1 MEKDVA
7 NKVLKKKEKKV
18 ISPVEK
24 IWCSITKFEKYP
36 EMAAEGTPRAFL
48 YLLFLS
54 LLVSIIIGIG
64 ITIQFNKMINSNIK
78 FFEENVTNIKY
89 ENGELQVETKE
100 NNVVETEYGTI
111 IVDTN
116 DIDDKKKSEYYAKIP
131 SNKVSIIWLK
141 NEVQLKIKEGTIK
154 IEYKE
159 ISDKVDAQNINKESV
174 LNILNEY
181 VNKFEV
187 YVFFFTSQGVVEF
200 VLFFIYTLSHILILS
215 LFGVLTATIIKISL
229 RYRAIFNMATYAIT
243 LPTILQTIY
252 KIVYSYTGFEIKSFD
267 MMYTAISYICLT
279 AAIFMIRS
287 DVIKQQIELIRY
299 REEKENQEKSEEEKN
314 EEIKKEEE
322 QKNHKRQE
330 EEQEE
335 KIKKESENEENK
347 DEKQG
352 EITGES
358 EGSNA

>member
-1 MEKDVA
+1 
-7 NKVLKKKEKKV
+7 
-18 ISPVEK
+18 
-24 IWCSITKFEKYP
+24 
-36 EMAAEGTPRAFL
+36 
-48 YLLFLS
+48 
-54 LLVSIIIGIG
+54 
-64 ITIQFNKMINSNIK
+64 
-78 FFEENVTNIKY
+78 
-89 ENGELQVETKE
+89 
-100 NNVVETEYGTI
+100 
-111 IVDTN
+111 
-116 DIDDKKKSEYYAKIP
+116 
-131 SNKVSIIWLK
+131 
-141 NEVQLKIKEGTIK
+141 
-154 IEYKE
+154 
-159 ISDKVDAQNINKESV
+159 
-174 LNILNEY
+174 
-181 VNKFEV
+181 
-187 YVFFFTSQGVVEF
+187 
-200 VLFFIYTLSHILILS
+200 
-215 LFGVLTATIIKISL
+215 
-229 RYRAIFNMATYAIT
+229 MATYAIT

-299 REEKENQEKSEEEKN
+299 REEKENQEKNEEEKD